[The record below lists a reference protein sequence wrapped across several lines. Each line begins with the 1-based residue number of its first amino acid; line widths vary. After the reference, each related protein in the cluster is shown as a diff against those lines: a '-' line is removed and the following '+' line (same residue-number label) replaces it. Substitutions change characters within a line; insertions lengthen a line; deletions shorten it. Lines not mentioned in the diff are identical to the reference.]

1 MKIYLATPVG
11 DPTDIGIRTNAK
23 RAYEI
28 LTKKRL

>member
-1 MKIYLATPVG
+1 MKIYLAIPVG